1 MYIQIVGKNQ
11 VSNNLLDGV
20 VYKSWLHTY
29 THTHHITTLWQH
41 DGKNQIAGLQIYL
54 PQYGELKRPRL
65 TEPGEAEEEEI
76 FLVILRGEQKW

>member
-1 MYIQIVGKNQ
+1 MYIQIVEKKNQ

-29 THTHHITTLWQH
+29 THHITTLWQ
-41 DGKNQIAGLQIYL
+41 KQIAGLQIYL
-54 PQYGELKRPRL
+54 PQGDFERPRL

-76 FLVILRGEQKW
+76 LLVIQGRTKMVNFEIL